1 MYGGEV
7 NLILVDKKKI
17 TISIILVSLSQ
28 NVSVLTQ
35 KMYYRLVHKMANTTL
50 GV

>member
-7 NLILVDKKKI
+7 NLILANKKL

-35 KMYYRLVHKMANTTL
+35 KMYYRLVHKKANTTL